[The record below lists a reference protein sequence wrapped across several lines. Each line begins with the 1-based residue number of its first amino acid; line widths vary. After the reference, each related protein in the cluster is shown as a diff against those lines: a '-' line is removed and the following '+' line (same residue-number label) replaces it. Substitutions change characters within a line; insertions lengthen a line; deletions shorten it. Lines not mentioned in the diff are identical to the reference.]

1 MARVLQMALTGQVR
15 HYVGVT
21 MSVAMSVLLG
31 FGLSSIFIL
40 AVRSNPL
47 TAYYT
52 LLEGAL
58 GSPQNISETL
68 IKAIPMILTGLAAA
82 VAFKSNVNNIGEEG
96 QFYMGA
102 IATAIVALS
111 IPVLPSIVF
120 LPLLLCA
127 SFLAGALW
135 AGIPAFL
142 KIRFGADE
150 MLTTLLM
157 NWIPF
162 YIVSYL
168 VSGPFQEKD
177 KIRPQT
183 DFLPDLARLPAFV
196 AGYRVHWGL
205 VLAIVS
211 CIVVYFFLWKTS
223 LGFEFRATGANMPA
237 ARSMGIRVNRRMMQ
251 AMILSGGIAAFAGF
265 CEVAGTV
272 GSLKLGSSNL
282 LGYGYAGILVAL
294 VTNLHPLGVILS
306 GLFFGILIVG
316 SESMQRGAD
325 VPIAM
330 VYIIEA
336 IMVMTI
342 ITSQILMRKLGFKW
356 LTGDNSQ

>member
-1 MARVLQMALTGQVR
+1 MALTGRVQ
-15 HYVGVT
+15 HYVRVT
-21 MSVAMSVLLG
+21 LSVALSILVG

-40 AVRSNPL
+40 VIGANPL

-52 LLEGAL
+52 LLQGAF
-58 GSPQNISETL
+58 GSAQSISETL
-68 IKAIPMILTGLAAA
+68 IKSIPLIFTGLAAA

-102 IATAIVALS
+102 TATAIVALS
-111 IPVLPSIVF
+111 VPLLPSFVF
-120 LPLLLCA
+120 LPLLIGV
-127 SFLAGALW
+127 SFLAGAFW
-135 AGIPAFL
+135 AGIPALL

-168 VSGPFQEKD
+168 VSGPFQETD

-183 DFLPDLARLPAFV
+183 DFIPDLARLPAFF

-205 VLAIVS
+205 VLAIVA
-211 CIVVYFFLWKTS
+211 CIVVYIFLWKTS
-223 LGFEFRATGANMPA
+223 LGFEFRATGANLPA
-237 ARSMGIRVNRRMMQ
+237 ARSIGIKVNRRMIQ
-251 AMILSGGIAAFAGF
+251 AMVISGGIAALAGF

-272 GSLKLGSSNL
+272 GSLKLGSSNI

-356 LTGDNSQ
+356 LTGDNSQSS

>member
-1 MARVLQMALTGQVR
+1 MALTGRVR

-21 MSVAMSVLLG
+21 FSVALSILVG

-40 AVRSNPL
+40 AIGSNPL

-52 LLEGAL
+52 LLQGAF
-58 GSPQNISETL
+58 GSAQSISETL
-68 IKAIPMILTGLAAA
+68 IKSIPLIFTGLAAA

-96 QFYMGA
+96 QLYMGA
-102 IATAIVALS
+102 IATAVVALS
-111 IPVLPSIVF
+111 VPVLPAFVF
-120 LPLLLCA
+120 LPLLLCV
-127 SFLAGALW
+127 SFLAGAFW

-150 MLTTLLM
+150 LLTTLLM

-162 YIVSYL
+162 YIVSYI

-183 DFLPDLARLPAFV
+183 DFIPDVARLPSFV
-196 AGYRVHWGL
+196 AGYRIHWGL
-205 VLAIVS
+205 VLAIVA
-211 CIVVYFFLWKTS
+211 CVLVYVFLWKTS
-223 LGFEFRATGANMPA
+223 LGFEFRATGANLPA
-237 ARSMGIRVNRRMMQ
+237 ARSMGIKVNRRMMQ
-251 AMILSGGIAAFAGF
+251 AMILSGGIAAFAGL

-272 GSLKLGSSNL
+272 GTLKLGSSNI

-330 VYIIEA
+330 IYIIEA

-342 ITSQILMRKLGFKW
+342 ITSQLLMRKLGFKW
-356 LTGDNSQ
+356 STGDISQSS